1 MPDMDL
7 FMIDGIGPFFLG
19 HPKRTVNWSKIPF
32 SFLEREGRVQ
42 ADLFRE
48 IREAFT
54 RFAGTAATLGFNAV
68 SLDDLAHLTDHF
80 AYPPPLRARIS
91 VYRDEFAVLF
101 EIARA
106 EGLQVY
112 LTTDI
117 SFFNREL
124 NQLLGKDD
132 AKIIRFL
139 GDAVDAAFRDFPAV
153 QGVIARF
160 GESDGLDVR
169 GDFLSR
175 QILRSPRQA
184 RRYVEALLAV
194 CDARSRT
201 LVMRTWSLGAYR
213 IGDLMWNRKT
223 YEAVFE
229 GLEHPRLILSMKYG
243 ETDFF
248 RYVPLNSHFR
258 DDTRHRK
265 MIELQARREYEG
277 GGEYPSFIGW
287 DYERYE
293 RELSS
298 CKNVVGAWIWC
309 QTGGWTTSRRITF
322 VKDSSLWNELNVA
335 VTIGVFK
342 EHRDVGSAVRR
353 FCASRLPGV
362 DAESLLELL
371 RLSSEV
377 VMELLYVD
385 DYARCAVYFRRLR
398 LPPLLHVLWD
408 TICITDTMRVFL
420 GYFVKDREG
429 KIRQGYE
436 ALGKLQRMI
445 MIAEEQGLPIEG
457 LRAQYAVYEVLAV
470 AREYYFRSGNPRVES
485 RLRDLIRHLHLSRVE
500 SHYVF
505 VVRFQRSLLGAG
517 LVRFLLAYIT
527 RRRRA
532 YRFADRLVLLR
543 LLAWLGWGLKF
554 IPAHRLPRVAVSQG
568 MGLGHFLK

>member
-1 MPDMDL
+1 MNL
-7 FMIDGIGPFFLG
+7 FMIDGIGPFFLR

-42 ADLFRE
+42 LDTFRE
-48 IREAFT
+48 IRKAFS
-54 RFAGTAATLGFNAV
+54 RFADTAASLGFNAV

-80 AYPPPLRARIS
+80 SYPQPLRDRIAD
-91 VYRDEFAVLF
+91 YRSEFAILF
-101 EIARA
+101 DIAKA
-106 EGLQVY
+106 AGLQVY

-117 SFFNREL
+117 SFFNR
-124 NQLLGKDD
+124 QLDRDLGQDD
-132 AKIIRFL
+132 EKIIPFL
-139 GDAVDAAFRDFPAV
+139 ADAVNDLFRDFPAV

-160 GESDGLDVR
+160 GESDGVDVR

-175 QILRSPRQA
+175 QILRTPRQA
-184 RRYVEALLAV
+184 RRYVESLLAV
-194 CDARSRT
+194 CEIRQRH
-201 LVMRTWSLGAYR
+201 LVMRTWSLGAYH

-223 YEAVFE
+223 FDAVFD

-248 RYVPLNSHFR
+248 RYVPLNSHFH
-258 DDTRHRK
+258 DHAHHLK

-293 RELSS
+293 KELSACS
-298 CKNVVGAWIWC
+298 NVVGAWIWC

-335 VTIGVFK
+335 ATIGVFK
-342 EHRDVGSAVRR
+342 DHRAVEPVMRQY
-353 FCASRLPGV
+353 CATHMPGV

-377 VMELLYVD
+377 VAELLYVD
-385 DYARCAVYFRRLR
+385 EYARSAVYFRRLR

-408 TICITDTMRVFL
+408 TVFITDTMRIFL
-420 GYFVKDREG
+420 RYFVKEPEG
-429 KIRQGYE
+429 KITQGYQ
-436 ALGKLQRMI
+436 ALDKLRRMI
-445 MIAEEQGLPIEG
+445 ALAEEMRLPVEG
-457 LRAQYAVYEVLAV
+457 LKAQYAVYEILAV
-470 AREYYFRSGNPRVES
+470 AREYFFRPPNPVVEC
-485 RLRDLIRHLHLSRVE
+485 RLRTLIRQAYLSRADN
-500 SHYVF
+500 HHVF
-505 VVRFQRSLLGAG
+505 IVRFKRSRMRTG
-517 LVRFLLAYIT
+517 LIRFLLGLLI

-532 YRFADRLVLLR
+532 YRLSDRLILLR

-554 IPAHRLPRVAVSQG
+554 VPAHRFPQMAVSQG
-568 MGLGHFLK
+568 MGLRHFLK

>member
-1 MPDMDL
+1 MDL

-32 SFLEREGRVQ
+32 SFLERDGHVRVD
-42 ADLFRE
+42 AFRE
-48 IREAFT
+48 IREAFA
-54 RFAGTAATLGFNAV
+54 RFTGTAAGLGFNAV

-80 AYPPPLRARIS
+80 AYPKPLRARIEA
-91 VYRDEFAVLF
+91 YRHEFTALF

-106 EGLQVY
+106 AGLQVY

-124 NQLLGKDD
+124 DALLERDD

-139 GDAVDAAFRDFPAV
+139 GDAVDAVFRDFPAV
-153 QGVIARF
+153 SGIIARF

-175 QILRSPRQA
+175 QILRTPRQA
-184 RRYVEALLAV
+184 RHYVEALLAV
-194 CDARSRT
+194 CEAHGRT
-201 LVMRTWSLGAYR
+201 LIMRTWSLGAYR

-223 YEAVFE
+223 YDAVFT
-229 GLEHPRLILSMKYG
+229 GLEHSRLILSMKYG

-287 DYERYE
+287 DYKRYE
-293 RELSS
+293 RELLS

-342 EHRDVGSAVRR
+342 DHRDVGAAVRQY
-353 FCASRLPGV
+353 CASRLPGIN
-362 DAESLLELL
+362 AEALLELL

-385 DYARCAVYFRRLR
+385 DYARNAVYFRRLR

-408 TICITDTMRVFL
+408 TIFITDTMRVFL
-420 GYFVKDREG
+420 GHFVKDRERT
-429 KIRQGYE
+429 IRQGYE
-436 ALGKLQRMI
+436 ALGKLRRMI
-445 MIAEEQGLPIEG
+445 TIAEAQGLPAEG
-457 LRAQYAVYEVLAV
+457 LRVQYAVYEILAV
-470 AREYYFRSGNPRVES
+470 AREYYFGPTNPVIEC
-485 RLRDLIRHLHLSRVE
+485 RLRHLIRQVHLSPME
-500 SHYVF
+500 NHYVF
-505 VVRFQRSLLGAG
+505 VMRFKRSRLGAT
-517 LVRFLLAYIT
+517 LIRFLLAHLT
-527 RRRRA
+527 RQRRA
-532 YRFADRLVLLR
+532 YRLADRLVLLR
-543 LLAWLGWGLKF
+543 LLAWLGWGMKF

-568 MGLGHFLK
+568 MGLRHFLK

>member
-1 MPDMDL
+1 
-7 FMIDGIGPFFLG
+7 MIDGIGPFFLG

-32 SFLEREGRVQ
+32 SFLEREGRVKRD
-42 ADLFRE
+42 AFRE
-48 IREAFT
+48 IREAFK
-54 RFAGTAATLGFNAV
+54 RFTGTAAALGFNAV
-68 SLDDLAHLTDHF
+68 SLDDLAHVTDHF
-80 AYPPPLRARIS
+80 AYPASLRARIAD
-91 VYRDEFAVLF
+91 YRQEFSVLF

-106 EGLQVY
+106 AGLQVY

-124 NQLLGKDD
+124 DLLLGRDD
-132 AKIIRFL
+132 GKIIRFL
-139 GDAVDAAFRDFPAV
+139 SDAVDAVFRDFPAV
-153 QGVIARF
+153 QGIIARF

-175 QILRSPRQA
+175 QILRTPRQA
-184 RRYVEALLAV
+184 RRYVEALLVV
-194 CDARSRT
+194 CETRRRT
-201 LVMRTWSLGAYR
+201 LIMRTWSLGAYR

-223 YEAVFE
+223 YEAVFD

-258 DDTRHRK
+258 EDTRHRK

-287 DYERYE
+287 DYESYE

-298 CKNVVGAWIWC
+298 CKNVVGAWVWC

-322 VKDSSLWNELNVA
+322 VKDSSLWNEINVT

-342 EHRDVGSAVRR
+342 EHRDVGSVVRR
-353 FCASRLPGV
+353 YCATRLPGV

-408 TICITDTMRVFL
+408 TMFITDTMRVFL
-420 GYFVKDREG
+420 GYFVKDRERT
-429 KIRQGYE
+429 IRQGYT
-436 ALGKLQRMI
+436 ALGKIRRMI
-445 MIAEEQGLPIEG
+445 TLAEEMGLPVEG
-457 LRAQYAVYEVLAV
+457 LQSQYAVYEVLAV
-470 AREYYFRSGNPRVES
+470 AREYYFKPADPAVE
-485 RLRDLIRHLHLSRVE
+485 RQLRAMIRQIHLSQGE
-500 SHYVF
+500 NHYVF
-505 VVRFQRSLLGAG
+505 VMRFQRSRLGAG
-517 LVRFLLAYIT
+517 LIRFVLANIT
-527 RRRRA
+527 RRKRA
-532 YRFADRLVLLR
+532 YRLADRLLLLR
-543 LLAWLGWGLKF
+543 LLAWVGWMLKF
-554 IPAHRLPRVAVSQG
+554 IPAHRLPRMAVGQG
-568 MGLGHFLK
+568 MGLRHFLK

>member
-1 MPDMDL
+1 
-7 FMIDGIGPFFLG
+7 MIDGIGPFFLG
-19 HPKRTVNWSKIPF
+19 HPKRTINWSKIPF
-32 SFLEREGRVQ
+32 SFLESEGRVRTE
-42 ADLFRE
+42 AFVE
-48 IREAFT
+48 IRAAFA
-54 RFAGTAATLGFNAV
+54 RFVGTAASLGFNAV

-80 AYPPPLRARIS
+80 TYDAGLRRRIAD
-91 VYRDEFAVLF
+91 YRREFAILF
-101 EIARA
+101 DIARA

-124 NQLLGKDD
+124 DQILGRDD
-132 AKIIRFL
+132 GKIIRFL
-139 GDAVDAAFRDFPAV
+139 SDAMDTVFRDFPAV
-153 QGVIARF
+153 QGIIARF
-160 GESDGLDVR
+160 GESDGVDVR
-169 GDFLSR
+169 GDFLSA
-175 QILRSPRQA
+175 QVLRTPPQA

-194 CDARSRT
+194 CEARHRT
-201 LVMRTWSLGAYR
+201 LIVRTWSLGAYR

-223 YEAVFE
+223 YEAVFN

-258 DDTRHRK
+258 EDSRHLK

-298 CKNVVGAWIWC
+298 CRNVVGAWIWC

-322 VKDSSLWNELNVA
+322 VKNSSLWNELNVA

-342 EHRDVGSAVRR
+342 DHRDVGSAVRHY
-353 FCASRLPGV
+353 CARRLPGV
-362 DAESLLELL
+362 NTESLLELL

-385 DYARCAVYFRRLR
+385 DYARHAVYFRRLR

-408 TICITDTMRVFL
+408 AVFITDTMRVFL
-420 GYFVKDREG
+420 RCFVKDREE

-436 ALGKLQRMI
+436 ALDKLRRM
-445 MIAEEQGLPIEG
+445 MALAEELGLPVEG
-457 LRAQYAVYEVLAV
+457 LQAQYAVYEILAV
-470 AREYYFRSGNPRVES
+470 AREYYFRPANPVVEET
-485 RLRDLIRHLHLSRVE
+485 LRGLVRQIHLSQAE
-500 SHYVF
+500 THYVF
-505 VVRFQRSLLGAG
+505 ILRFKRSRLGAS
-517 LVRFLLAYIT
+517 LIRFVLGSLT

-532 YRFADRLVLLR
+532 YRLADRLVLLR
-543 LLAWLGWGLKF
+543 LLAWLGWLLKLV
-554 IPAHRLPRVAVSQG
+554 PAHRLPRVAVSQG
-568 MGLGHFLK
+568 MGWRHFLK

>member
-1 MPDMDL
+1 
-7 FMIDGIGPFFLG
+7 MIDGIGPFFLG

-32 SFLEREGRVQ
+32 SFLERDGRVQ
-42 ADLFRE
+42 RSAFRG

-54 RFAGTAATLGFNAV
+54 RFSGTAAALGFNAI
-68 SLDDLAHLTDHF
+68 SLDDLAHVTDHF
-80 AYPPPLRARIS
+80 AYPATLRDRIA
-91 VYRDEFAVLF
+91 VYREEFASLF
-101 EIARA
+101 EIAGA
-106 EGLQVY
+106 AGLQVY

-124 NQLLGKDD
+124 DELLGNDD
-132 AKIIRFL
+132 KKIIRFL
-139 GDAVDAAFRDFPAV
+139 GDSMDALFRDFPQV
-153 QGVIARF
+153 RGVIARF

-175 QILRSPRQA
+175 QILRTPRQA
-184 RRYVEALLAV
+184 RSYVEALLAV
-194 CDARSRT
+194 CEARSRM

-213 IGDLMWNRKT
+213 VGDLMWNRNT
-223 YEAVFE
+223 YNEVFD
-229 GLEHPRLILSMKYG
+229 GLDHPRLILSMKYG

-248 RYVPLNSHFR
+248 RYVPLNSHFQENS
-258 DDTRHRK
+258 RHRK

-335 VTIGVFK
+335 VTIGLFK
-342 EHRDVGSAVRR
+342 EHRDVAAVVRHY
-353 FCASRLPGV
+353 CASRLPGV

-385 DYARCAVYFRRLR
+385 DYARRAVYFRRLR

-408 TICITDTMRVFL
+408 AIFITDTMRVFL
-420 GYFVKDREG
+420 RYFVKDRAG

-436 ALGKLQRMI
+436 ALEKLRRMI
-445 MIAEEQGLPIEG
+445 ALAEGMGLPMEG
-457 LRAQYAVYEVLAV
+457 LRAQYAVYEILAL
-470 AREYYFRSGNPRVES
+470 AREYYFGPASPVVEC
-485 RLRDLIRHLHLSRVE
+485 RLRDLIRQVHLSGLQT
-500 SHYVF
+500 HHVF
-505 VVRFQRSLLGAG
+505 VVRFQRSRFGAG
-517 LVRFLLAYIT
+517 LMWFLLAGLI
-527 RRRRA
+527 RHRRA
-532 YRFADRLVLLR
+532 YRLADRLVLLR
-543 LLAWLGWGLKF
+543 LLSWLGWGLKF
-554 IPAHRLPRVAVSQG
+554 VPAHRLPRVAVSQG
-568 MGLGHFLK
+568 MGLRHFLK

>member
-1 MPDMDL
+1 MNL

-42 ADLFRE
+42 RDAFRE
-48 IREAFT
+48 IREAFR
-54 RFAGTAATLGFNAV
+54 RFSGTAAALGFNAV
-68 SLDDLAHLTDHF
+68 SLDDLAHVTDHF
-80 AYPPPLRARIS
+80 SYPAPLRARIAD
-91 VYRDEFAVLF
+91 YRQEFSALF

-106 EGLQVY
+106 AGLQVY

-117 SFFNREL
+117 SFFNRDL
-124 NQLLGKDD
+124 DLLLGKDD
-132 AKIIRFL
+132 GKIIRFL
-139 GDAVDAAFRDFPAV
+139 GDAVDAVFRDFPAV
-153 QGVIARF
+153 QGIIARF

-175 QILRSPRQA
+175 QILRTPRQA

-194 CDARSRT
+194 CETRHRT
-201 LVMRTWSLGAYR
+201 LIMRTWSLGAYR
-213 IGDLMWNRKT
+213 IGDLMWNRNT
-223 YEAVFE
+223 YEAVFD

-258 DDTRHRK
+258 EDTRHRK
-265 MIELQARREYEG
+265 MIELQTRREYEG

-287 DYERYE
+287 DYESYE

-298 CKNVVGAWIWC
+298 CKNVVGVWVWC

-322 VKDSSLWNELNVA
+322 VKDSSLWNEINVT

-342 EHRDVGSAVRR
+342 EHRDVGSVVRR
-353 FCASRLPGV
+353 YCATRLPGV

-408 TICITDTMRVFL
+408 TMFITDTMRVFL
-420 GYFVKDREG
+420 GYFVKDRERT
-429 KIRQGYE
+429 IRQGYT
-436 ALGKLQRMI
+436 ALGKIRRMI
-445 MIAEEQGLPIEG
+445 TLAEEMGLPVAG
-457 LRAQYAVYEVLAV
+457 LQSQYAVYEVLAV
-470 AREYYFRSGNPRVES
+470 AREYYFKPADPAVE
-485 RLRDLIRHLHLSRVE
+485 RQLRAMIRQIHLSQGE
-500 SHYVF
+500 NHYVF
-505 VVRFQRSLLGAG
+505 VMRFQRSRLGAG
-517 LVRFLLAYIT
+517 LIRFVLANIT
-527 RRRRA
+527 RRKRA
-532 YRFADRLVLLR
+532 YRLADRLLLLR
-543 LLAWLGWGLKF
+543 LLAWVGWMLKF
-554 IPAHRLPRVAVSQG
+554 VPAHRLPRMAVGQG
-568 MGLGHFLK
+568 MGLRHFLK

>member
-1 MPDMDL
+1 MDL
-7 FMIDGIGPFFLG
+7 FMIDGIGPFFQG

-32 SFLEREGRVQ
+32 SFLEYEGRVQ
-42 ADLFRE
+42 RDAFRA

-54 RFAGTAATLGFNAV
+54 RFTGTAAALGFNAV
-68 SLDDLAHLTDHF
+68 SLDDLAHVTDHF
-80 AYPPPLRARIS
+80 AYPAPLRARIGD
-91 VYRDEFAVLF
+91 YRQEFAVLF

-106 EGLQVY
+106 AGLQVY

-124 NQLLGKDD
+124 DLLLGKDD
-132 AKIIRFL
+132 GKIIRFL
-139 GDAVDAAFRDFPAV
+139 GDAVDGVFRDFPAV
-153 QGVIARF
+153 QGIIARF
-160 GESDGLDVR
+160 GESDGVDVR

-175 QILRSPRQA
+175 QILRTPLQA

-194 CDARSRT
+194 CEARNRT
-201 LVMRTWSLGAYR
+201 LIMRTWSLGAYR

-223 YEAVFE
+223 YEAVFT

-298 CKNVVGAWIWC
+298 CKNVVGAWVWC

-322 VKDSSLWNELNVA
+322 VKDSSLWNEINVA
-335 VTIGVFK
+335 VTMGVFK
-342 EHRDVGSAVRR
+342 EHLDVGSAVRR
-353 FCASRLPGV
+353 YCASRLPGV
-362 DAESLLELL
+362 DAESLIELL

-408 TICITDTMRVFL
+408 TMFITDTMRVFL
-420 GYFVKDREG
+420 RYFVKDRERT
-429 KIRQGYE
+429 IRQGYT
-436 ALGKLQRMI
+436 ALGKIRRMI
-445 MIAEEQGLPIEG
+445 TLAAEMGLPVAG
-457 LRAQYAVYEVLAV
+457 LKSQYAVYEILAV
-470 AREYYFRSGNPRVES
+470 AREYYFRPVDPAVE
-485 RLRDLIRHLHLSRVE
+485 RQLRAMIRQIHLSQDE
-500 SHYVF
+500 NHYVF
-505 VVRFQRSLLGAG
+505 VVRVQRSRLGAG
-517 LVRFLLAYIT
+517 LIRFVLAYIT
-527 RRRRA
+527 RRKRA
-532 YRFADRLVLLR
+532 YRLADRLVLLR

-554 IPAHRLPRVAVSQG
+554 VPAHRLPRVAVSQG
-568 MGLGHFLK
+568 MGLRHFLK